1 MINGELMVDNFA
13 GGGGASTGMEMATG
27 ISVDIAINH
36 DPEAIRMHKTNHP
49 STKHY
54 CENVWDVDPMG
65 FAKRCCADDANLC
78 EVAEVN
84 GGKDVDQHSFLENI
98 LRKNQFLAMYRK
110 QIENVSAKGT
120 AACYV
125 RLDNADI
132 MADNTA
138 RGGDIRLNYV
148 NAENF
153 VPLTVENDE
162 VIEAAFAGT
171 NLIGGKVRTTVVDFI
186 MDANGNYVS
195 ETNVFDEYGT
205 KLPECTT
212 VVQLG
217 SVKPFAVLRNAEVNN
232 IDNMLGYGYPKLY
245 GAIAILKAVDL
256 CFNVLFGDLDKADKL
271 VLVNEILCKFDE
283 SGNPITPNDQIKK
296 TFVMLGNEKLPD
308 QKDLVQ
314 EINPEIRVDS
324 ITKAFE
330 LCLSLLSTM
339 FGYGTKKYSFENGQI
354 KTATEYAGERQD
366 AMQELNK
373 QRAEAESYIRDIC
386 KAILWFSNTFQ
397 GTNWNVDEEITVSFD
412 DSYVTD
418 RQSEMES
425 KRADALSFREIPKL
439 TIWYLMDRY
448 NLSEDEAVKLYNE
461 GNLEDTDDET
471 ED

>member
-1 MINGELMVDNFA
+1 
-13 GGGGASTGMEMATG
+13 
-27 ISVDIAINH
+27 
-36 DPEAIRMHKTNHP
+36 
-49 STKHY
+49 
-54 CENVWDVDPMG
+54 
-65 FAKRCCADDANLC
+65 
-78 EVAEVN
+78 
-84 GGKDVDQHSFLENI
+84 
-98 LRKNQFLAMYRK
+98 
-110 QIENVSAKGT
+110 
-120 AACYV
+120 
-125 RLDNADI
+125 

-354 KTATEYAGERQD
+354 KTATEYAGE
-366 AMQELNK
+366 
-373 QRAEAESYIRDIC
+373 
-386 KAILWFSNTFQ
+386 
-397 GTNWNVDEEITVSFD
+397 
-412 DSYVTD
+412 
-418 RQSEMES
+418 
-425 KRADALSFREIPKL
+425 LSLIH
-439 TIWYLMDRY
+439 I
-448 NLSEDEAVKLYNE
+448 
-461 GNLEDTDDET
+461 
-471 ED
+471 

>member
-1 MINGELMVDNFA
+1 
-13 GGGGASTGMEMATG
+13 
-27 ISVDIAINH
+27 
-36 DPEAIRMHKTNHP
+36 
-49 STKHY
+49 
-54 CENVWDVDPMG
+54 MG

-195 ETNVFDEYGT
+195 ETSVFDEYGT
-205 KLPECTT
+205 KLPECST

-217 SVKPFAVLRNAEVNN
+217 SVKPCAVLRNAEVNN

-386 KAILWFSNTFQ
+386 KAILWSSNTFQ
-397 GTNWNVDEEITVSFD
+397 GTDWNVDEEITVSFD

>member
-1 MINGELMVDNFA
+1 M
-13 GGGGASTGMEMATG
+13 
-27 ISVDIAINH
+27 
-36 DPEAIRMHKTNHP
+36 
-49 STKHY
+49 
-54 CENVWDVDPMG
+54 
-65 FAKRCCADDANLC
+65 
-78 EVAEVN
+78 
-84 GGKDVDQHSFLENI
+84 
-98 LRKNQFLAMYRK
+98 
-110 QIENVSAKGT
+110 
-120 AACYV
+120 
-125 RLDNADI
+125 
-132 MADNTA
+132 
-138 RGGDIRLNYV
+138 
-148 NAENF
+148 
-153 VPLTVENDE
+153 
-162 VIEAAFAGT
+162 
-171 NLIGGKVRTTVVDFI
+171 RTTVVDFI

-373 QRAEAESYIRDIC
+373 QRTEAEGYIRDIC

>member
-1 MINGELMVDNFA
+1 MKLTIGNVELKNNVILAPMA
-13 GGGGASTGMEMATG
+13 GVTDLPFRVLCKEQGAGLLCMEM
-27 ISVDIAINH
+27 
-36 DPEAIRMHKTNHP
+36 
-49 STKHY
+49 
-54 CENVWDVDPMG
+54 
-65 FAKRCCADDANLC
+65 
-78 EVAEVN
+78 
-84 GGKDVDQHSFLENI
+84 
-98 LRKNQFLAMYRK
+98 
-110 QIENVSAKGT
+110 VSAKAIYYGSKNT
-120 AACYV
+120 EELMKISPAEMPV
-125 RLDNADI
+125 SLQLFGSDADI

-373 QRAEAESYIRDIC
+373 QRTEAESYIRDIS